1 MKKYPIVLTGMLMA
15 GILSSFSVT
24 TNLPKKGTPIVAT
37 QQKPAAASKA
47 DIEKGKA
54 LIGKSDC
61 LACHKIE
68 EKLVGPAY
76 KDVAK
81 KYKPT
86 KANID
91 LLAGKIVKGGTG
103 VWGQIPMS
111 PHPQVPVED
120 AKKMVVYILSLNAA
134 K

>member
-1 MKKYPIVLTGMLMA
+1 MLMV
-15 GILSSFSVT
+15 GILSSFS
-24 TNLPKKGTPIVAT
+24 GTINTLSGENPRVDVT
-37 QQKPAAASKA
+37 QQKPAAPLKA

-91 LLAGKIVKGGTG
+91 LLAGKIVKGGAG

>member
-1 MKKYPIVLTGMLMA
+1 MKTLTEENPWVNG
-15 GILSSFSVT
+15 
-24 TNLPKKGTPIVAT
+24 T
-37 QQKPAAASKA
+37 QQKPAAPLKA

-76 KDVAK
+76 KEVAK

-111 PHPQVPVED
+111 PHPTVPVAD

>member
-1 MKKYPIVLTGMLMA
+1 MNKYSIGVFSLMMAAALSGFTVKNNGPKHDDPIITM
-15 GILSSFSVT
+15 
-24 TNLPKKGTPIVAT
+24 
-37 QQKPAAASKA
+37 QQKPAAPSKA

-61 LACHKIE
+61 LACHKVDQ
-68 EKLVGPAY
+68 KLVGPAY
-76 KDVAK
+76 QDVAK

-91 LLAGKIVKGGTG
+91 LLAGKIVKGGAG
-103 VWGQIPMS
+103 VWGQVPMS
-111 PHPQVPVED
+111 AHPQVPVED
-120 AKKMVVYILSLNAA
+120 AKKMVVYILSLSAA